1 MEEQSTSTVD
11 AEAAAAT
18 ATGAQN
24 GEPVEEPGNR
34 NGMNQKMLKR
44 METVPDIKR
53 DTSGITTQYI
63 ATGIVN
69 LGAFAAGVC
78 VAWSSSALPLLIS
91 EPFEP
96 PSPTRDIIAIENTP
110 PTLLPPAHTKL
121 SLTPS
126 EASWVASLL
135 CLGALWGAGPAGLIS
150 EYFGRKKTL
159 LYLALPLVV
168 SWILVASS
176 PNVYGLYVGRFV
188 GGMALGAFSV
198 GIPPYVEDIAEK
210 HILPT
215 LANFYHVHFS
225 CGVLFGYIIGLVEN
239 TSWLT
244 VLCASVPTAFF
255 VAFIFLPESP
265 AYLMSQ
271 GKFHEAKAAL
281 RYFRGIDNDIDSEM
295 KALKERLRNSA
306 KIKVTFKELFGTRS
320 TVKALIVSFLLMV
333 FQQMSGIFPVLF
345 YTKNIFETF
354 AISLNPPS
362 AAIILGFC
370 FVSSTYFSTMLLKVV
385 RRRILLMVSFAAMA
399 VNLACLGIYYHLKA
413 SNFTPGGTWIPL
425 FTLCL
430 FVSFYASGVGPIP
443 WLMLREIFPTHM
455 TRRATALTAG
465 FHWFLAFCVTK
476 FYQNLID
483 MVKHGWTLLAF
494 CIVCIVGIAFVFF
507 FVPETKGRTLE
518 EIQNEFE
525 GIHKKR
531 KHRHVIEVESVS
543 EA

>member
-1 MEEQSTSTVD
+1 MDEQSTSTLD
-11 AEAAAAT
+11 AEAAAT
-18 ATGAQN
+18 QN
-24 GEPVEEPGNR
+24 EDPTNDLDNR
-34 NGMNQKMLKR
+34 NGNTKMLRR
-44 METVPDIKR
+44 MDTVPDIKR

-78 VAWSSSALPLLIS
+78 VAWSSSALPLLSSGPI
-91 EPFEP
+91 EP
-96 PSPTRDIIAIENTP
+96 PSLSRDVIAVENSTPTI
-110 PTLLPPAHTKL
+110 
-121 SLTPS
+121 LTPTHS
-126 EASWVASLL
+126 KLTLTEAEASWVASLL

-188 GGMALGAFSV
+188 GGTALGAFSV
-198 GIPPYVEDIAEK
+198 GIPPYIEDIAEK
-210 HILPT
+210 QILST

-255 VAFIFLPESP
+255 IAFIFLPESP

-281 RYFRGIDNDIDSEM
+281 RYFRGIDNDIDSEF

-306 KIKVTFKELFGTRS
+306 KIRVTFKELFGTRS
-320 TVKALIVSFLLMV
+320 TVKALVVSFGLMV

-345 YTKNIFETF
+345 YAKNIFETF

-385 RRRILLMVSFAAMA
+385 RRRVLLMVSFAAMA

-413 SNFTPGGTWIPL
+413 SNMSPSSTWVPL

-443 WLMLREIFPTHM
+443 WLMLREIFPPHM

-465 FHWFLAFCVTK
+465 FHWFLAFGVTK
-476 FYQNLID
+476 LYQNLID
-483 MVKHGWTLLAF
+483 MVKPGWTLEAF
-494 CIVCIVGIAFVFF
+494 AIMCIIGILFVYF
-507 FVPETKGRTLE
+507 FVPETKGRTLQ
-518 EIQNEFE
+518 EIQDEFE

>member
-1 MEEQSTSTVD
+1 MDEQSSSTLD
-11 AEAAAAT
+11 AEAA
-18 ATGAQN
+18 
-24 GEPVEEPGNR
+24 VNR
-34 NGMNQKMLKR
+34 NGDTTDDFDNRNGNTKILRR
-44 METVPDIKR
+44 MDTVPDIKR

-78 VAWSSSALPLLIS
+78 VAWSSSALPLLTTG
-91 EPFEP
+91 PLEP
-96 PSPTRDIIAIENTP
+96 PSPTRDVIAVEN
-110 PTLLPPAHTKL
+110 
-121 SLTPS
+121 STPS
-126 EASWVASLL
+126 ILNPHSKLALTEAEASWVASLL

-198 GIPPYVEDIAEK
+198 GIPPYIEDIAEK
-210 HILPT
+210 QILPT

-225 CGVLFGYIIGLVEN
+225 CGVLFGYVIGLVEN

-255 VAFIFLPESP
+255 IAFIFLPESP

-271 GKFHEAKAAL
+271 GKYHQALAAL
-281 RYFRGIDNDIDSEM
+281 RYFRGIDNDIDSEI
-295 KALKERLRNSA
+295 KQLKERIRNSA

-320 TVKALIVSFLLMV
+320 NVKALIVSFGLMV
-333 FQQMSGIFPVLF
+333 FQQMSGIYPVLF
-345 YTKNIFETF
+345 YAKTIFEKF

-370 FVSSTYFSTMLLKVV
+370 LVSSTYFSTMLLKVV
-385 RRRILLMVSFAAMA
+385 RRRVLLMVSFAAMA
-399 VNLACLGIYYHLKA
+399 VNLSCLGIYYHLKA
-413 SNFTPGGTWIPL
+413 SNLSPSSTWVPL

-443 WLMLREIFPTHM
+443 WLMLREIFPPHM

-465 FHWFLAFCVTK
+465 FHWFLAFGVTK
-476 FYQNLID
+476 LYQNLVD
-483 MVKHGWTLLAF
+483 MVKPGWTLWAF
-494 CIVCIVGIAFVFF
+494 AITCIIGIIFVYF
-507 FVPETKGRTLE
+507 FVPETKDRTLQ
-518 EIQNEFE
+518 EIQDEFE